1 MEKKN
6 KQQADLHNPADIM
19 PGVQTEI
26 ADKDKVDKKAVKQE
40 VRILNNNPRND
51 DWTVLEN
58 VWIIT

>member
-6 KQQADLHNPADIM
+6 KQKADLHNPADIM
-19 PGVQTEI
+19 PGVQTDI

-51 DWTVLEN
+51 D
-58 VWIIT
+58 